1 MGTFLW
7 ASVILPALWGYW
19 RYAVCPK
26 NGKRQGALPGYHHWF
41 AVHAWKAPYDGQFRR
56 FEEENTLMIGLTAI
70 LKDLRTERE
79 TFQAQL
85 TQLDGAV
92 TVLQSLTHPNSRHSR
107 RAATT
112 RHPFSLATRRRMAAA
127 QKARWAKWTSE
138 HARPASGKNVDTT
151 RRVAKPVQSATVRP
165 RLSAAA
171 RKRIAAAQRARWA
184 SWRAKQPK
192 KK

>member
-1 MGTFLW
+1 
-7 ASVILPALWGYW
+7 
-19 RYAVCPK
+19 
-26 NGKRQGALPGYHHWF
+26 
-41 AVHAWKAPYDGQFRR
+41 
-56 FEEENTLMIGLTAI
+56 MIGLTAI

-79 TFQAQL
+79 TLQ
-85 TQLDGAV
+85 TQLRQLYGAV
-92 TVLQSLTHPNSRHSR
+92 AAIQSLTHPNSRHSR

-112 RHPFSLATRRRMAAA
+112 QHPFSLATRRRMAAA
-127 QKARWAKWTSE
+127 QKARWAKWKSE
-138 HARPASGKNVDTT
+138 HARSARGKNVDTA
-151 RRVAKPVQSATVRP
+151 RRVANPVQSATARP